1 MKNYLYKEFKLCIS
15 PVNYLF
21 LAVTAMLLIPSYPCY
36 VPFFY
41 LCLSIF
47 FIFNNADLNKDLAYS
62 MILPITKKDI
72 VKSRCIIIAVYE
84 VVATI
89 FTIPFSLIMTQVWKI
104 ENLAGIDA
112 TVGFYGL
119 QLILISFFN
128 FFMLTKYYKKA
139 EKPGIAFLVG
149 SIIYWIIYAF
159 LEFPFW
165 LKNVLNNDFI
175 FMMDSTAWSDQI
187 KQLPVLAVGIV
198 VFILGWI
205 LTYKVSA
212 NRFEKVDL

>member
-1 MKNYLYKEFKLCIS
+1 MKNYLYKELKLCIS

-21 LAVTAMLLIPSYPCY
+21 LVITSMILIPSYPCY

-41 LCLSIF
+41 ICLSIF
-47 FIFNNADLNKDLAYS
+47 FIFNNAELNKDIAYS

-84 VVATI
+84 IIAVI
-89 FTIPFSLIMTQVWKI
+89 ITIPFSLIMTQFWKI

-112 TVGFYGL
+112 NIAFYGL
-119 QLILISFFN
+119 NFITMTIFN

-139 EKPGIAFLVG
+139 EKPGIAFLIG
-149 SIIYWIIYAF
+149 SIIYWIVYAI
-159 LEFPFW
+159 LEFPIW
-165 LKNVLNNDFI
+165 CKNILNI
-175 FMMDSTAWSDQI
+175 EYIKLMDSTAWSDQI
-187 KQLPVLAVGIV
+187 KQLPVLAFGIV

-212 NRFEKVDL
+212 KRFEKVDL

>member
-1 MKNYLYKEFKLCIS
+1 MKNYLYKELKLCIS

-21 LAVTAMLLIPSYPCY
+21 LAITSMILIPSYPCY

-41 LCLSIF
+41 ICLSIF
-47 FIFNNADLNKDLAYS
+47 FIFNNAELNKDIAYS

-84 VVATI
+84 IIAVI
-89 FTIPFSLIMTQVWKI
+89 ITIPFSLIMTQVWKI

-112 TVGFYGL
+112 NIAFYGL
-119 QLILISFFN
+119 NFITMTIFN

-139 EKPGIAFLVG
+139 EKPGIAFLIG
-149 SIIYWIIYAF
+149 SIIYWIVYAI
-159 LEFPFW
+159 LEFPIW
-165 LKNVLNNDFI
+165 CKNILNI
-175 FMMDSTAWSDQI
+175 EYIKLMDSTAWSDQI
-187 KQLPVLAVGIV
+187 KQLPVLAFGIV

-212 NRFEKVDL
+212 KRFEKVDL